1 MKLDIVKV
9 MEQNESTKVIDEKV
23 IAIERALEKL
33 HNLYRALT
41 YEICGETYDVFDNRI
56 LNYKE
61 VLELEGLHFVV
72 KEHGFGKA
80 FFLTYKKPTFLWFS
94 KEKQFYFSQG
104 YSFHVE
110 YKRENRYDFT
120 LEDYSFILD
129 TLNRENEKLQQYII
143 KVRDF
148 KSSKVS

>member
-9 MEQNESTKVIDEKV
+9 MGQNEPTKVVDEKV
-23 IAIERALEKL
+23 VTIELALEKL
-33 HNLYRALT
+33 HNLYKVLT
-41 YEICGETYDVFDNRI
+41 YEICGKTYDMFDDRI
-56 LNYKE
+56 VNYKE
-61 VLELEGLHFVV
+61 VLELEGLHFAV

-94 KEKQFYFSQG
+94 KEKQFYFAQG
-104 YSFHVE
+104 YDFHVE
-110 YKRENRYDFT
+110 YLYGDRYDFT

-129 TLNRENEKLQQYII
+129 TLNRENEKLQQDII

-148 KSSKVS
+148 KSNKVS